1 MYVNIIFIIDTL
13 QIYYCNFLYLCIL
26 YIMPSIKKV
35 KTLPNNIYNIIENI
49 ATIQK
54 NLF

>member
-1 MYVNIIFIIDTL
+1 MVF
-13 QIYYCNFLYLCIL
+13 
-26 YIMPSIKKV
+26 IKKV